1 MRTASLQTGWH
12 GVELR
17 HLAALQ
23 AVARERSF
31 SAAAASLGYTQSAIS
46 GQIVALERVIG
57 ARLVDRLRGSR
68 LVELTEEGEVLLSH
82 AAAIA
87 ARLEAAQADIA
98 MLRAGSRQILRVGTF
113 ETVSRSM
120 VADVLQ
126 RLASEHPSIDVS
138 LRESYEPDGL
148 LDQLE
153 RGRLDLAF
161 ALLPMRD
168 GPFEAIAFYRDEHDR
183 IAPQP
188 VALAWHRD
196 RPPSAQARRFVELVA
211 ATSAGPVGRPLLRA
225 M

>member
-126 RLASEHPSIDVS
+126 RLASEHPSLDVS

-153 RGRLDLAF
+153 RGKLDLAF
-161 ALLPMRD
+161 ALWSLRPR
-168 GPFEAIAFYRDEHDR
+168 RLQDR
-183 IAPQP
+183 SAARSFARCRASPQRLARSCSKCRI
-188 VALAWHRD
+188 VARSHATFQTSRS
-196 RPPSAQARRFVELVA
+196 RQA
-211 ATSAGPVGRPLLRA
+211 
-225 M
+225 

>member
-1 MRTASLQTGWH
+1 VSLQTGWH

-98 MLRAGSRQILRVGTF
+98 MLRAGSRQMLRVGTF

-126 RLASEHPSIDVS
+126 RLASEHPSLDVS
-138 LRESYEPDGL
+138 LRESNEPDGL

-168 GPFEAIAFYRDEHDR
+168 GPFEATAIYRDEHDR
-183 IAPQP
+183 IAPHM

-196 RPPSAQARRFVELVA
+196 RPPSVQARRFVELAA
-211 ATSAGPVGRPLLRA
+211 ATSAASVGRPLLRA